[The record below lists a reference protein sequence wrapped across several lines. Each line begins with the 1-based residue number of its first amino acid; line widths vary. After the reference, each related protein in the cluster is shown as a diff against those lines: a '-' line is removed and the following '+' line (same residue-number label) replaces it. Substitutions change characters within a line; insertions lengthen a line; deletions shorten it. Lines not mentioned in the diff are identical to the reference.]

1 MDNNYV
7 GHQNNYTHRVSTN
20 TRTNITMMMRWKLF
34 ATINNKNL
42 CQSSPECPLCD
53 GVKGMFITNNERRVQ
68 SKMSLNCQTRGF

>member
-20 TRTNITMMMRWKLF
+20 TPTNIIMIRDE
-34 ATINNKNL
+34 TICNNNNYL
-42 CQSSPECPLCD
+42 CQSSPECLLCD
-53 GVKGMFITNNERRVQ
+53 GVKGTFITNNERPMQ